1 MEPVRKP
8 DGIWVEDCQEGQ
20 RTVPGRRKM
29 NVIIATETMNNEIF
43 DQEYNEDNHCH
54 NEERIL

>member
-8 DGIWVEDCQEGQ
+8 AGIWVEDCQEGQ

-29 NVIIATETMNNEIF
+29 NVIIATETMKK
-43 DQEYNEDNHCH
+43 EYYENFHDLEHYENFGC
-54 NEERIL
+54 